1 MVFGFLVGVVF
12 SVLALMYAT
21 WKANKRDGILL
32 IVKHPKK
39 EQWDIYGN
47 YAKVSAEVADVRAQ
61 RKPGVIKYVD

>member
-12 SVLALMYAT
+12 SVLAISYAL
-21 WKANKRDGILL
+21 WKANRRDGVL
-32 IVKHPKK
+32 IFVKHKSK

-47 YAKVSAEVADVRAQ
+47 YAKVSAEVADIRAQ